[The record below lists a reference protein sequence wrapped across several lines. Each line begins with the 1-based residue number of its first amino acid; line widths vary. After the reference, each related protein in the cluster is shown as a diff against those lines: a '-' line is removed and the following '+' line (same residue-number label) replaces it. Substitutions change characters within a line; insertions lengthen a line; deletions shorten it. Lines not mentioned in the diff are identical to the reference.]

1 MGKKKVFG
9 KKLKKMKKKIKEKN
23 GKKLGKNEKIKIKIH
38 IPNLGVIGD
47 CEQELW
53 LFKAQP
59 IGRKRGRSFSNFS
72 LSLLAML
79 VDIPNMGMIAHTELE
94 L

>member
-1 MGKKKVFG
+1 MFFFFFEKKNKKKKFEKKNWKKKGKKHSE
-9 KKLKKMKKKIKEKN
+9 KKF
-23 GKKLGKNEKIKIKIH
+23 H

-72 LSLLAML
+72 VSLLA
-79 VDIPNMGMIAHTELE
+79 I
-94 L
+94 